1 MAALRFTKKHIL
13 SYTETCVLDSK
24 HGRLN
29 YVPQYL
35 IMASP
40 GRPKLPK
47 SQKKQR
53 VSITLNKSVYKN
65 CKNQGYALSKLVN
78 GLLANFLQYNVGE
91 MGAENANGG
100 LSQPGKL
107 QALGAC
113 YLSSNL
119 RSPNY
124 FFFFLLFNLVM

>member
-1 MAALRFTKKHIL
+1 
-13 SYTETCVLDSK
+13 
-24 HGRLN
+24 
-29 YVPQYL
+29 
-35 IMASP
+35 MASR

-53 VSITLNKSVYKN
+53 VTITLNKSVYKN
-65 CKNQGYALSKLVN
+65 CKNQRYSLSKLVN
-78 GLLANFLQYNVGE
+78 GLLANFLRYNVGE
-91 MGAENANGG
+91 MEASNPSGR

-119 RSPNY
+119 RSPILL
-124 FFFFLLFNLVM
+124 FLLNFPFL